1 MKNKSIIV
9 LISVISL
16 VLIAGVGFLFLKN
29 KEGNNKEILQEKI
42 IIPNDANQNKKE
54 ADIGEIDTS
63 NWQVYKNEEYG
74 FEVKYPENWKTKKFK
89 SSCLGLGDCAID
101 CNKMPEECNIVGF
114 SFYNENDVKL
124 ESTAISVV
132 PENQKKSS
140 ELHNIKSEW
149 MQGMFSGCYVTA
161 RINTDNN
168 EFLLG
173 SFRSATDLNDA
184 ETTQKENDLCE
195 RNMLNP
201 LFNEMVKSFTAI
213 N

>member
-1 MKNKSIIV
+1 MKNKSIIIM
-9 LISVISL
+9 ISVIL
-16 VLIAGVGFLFLKN
+16 VLIIVGGGFWIVKN
-29 KEGNNKEILQEKI
+29 QGKNNNKEVLQEEALI
-42 IIPNDANQNKKE
+42 QNKQE
-54 ADIGEIDTS
+54 SNIGEIDTS

-74 FEVKYPENWKTKKFK
+74 FEVKYPEGWKAKKFK

-101 CNKMPEECNIVGF
+101 CDKMPEECDVVGF
-114 SFYNENDVKL
+114 SFYNENDATL
-124 ESTAISVV
+124 ESTSISVV

-149 MQGMFSGCYVTA
+149 MQGMFSGCYVTT

-184 ETTQKENDLCE
+184 ETTQKENNLCE

-201 LFNEMVKSFTAI
+201 LFNEIVKSFTVI